1 MAFRASLV
9 LLSALLAAGAPPASF
24 HVADSSSLWREI
36 LGSVGFFPAP
46 PGSEP
51 RILVLGSGPP
61 PGDWQARLAAGAIL
75 IVEGESP
82 PATELGF
89 RATGRRVVARSVQDV
104 HRPQLRIVWEQPLE
118 VPVFSVPEDA
128 RVLAWERWERA
139 PLVAVVR
146 RDKGAVLW
154 LACSPGPRPYARFP
168 YLAHALAELGADP
181 PVRSR
186 RLWAFFDSSY
196 RLRVDL
202 DHFARRWRAAGFS
215 ALHVAAWHFFEPDA
229 ERDAYLARLI
239 EACHRNA
246 VLVYAWLELPHVSER
261 FWQEHPEWREK
272 TALLQDAHLDWRK
285 LMNLVNPDC
294 ARAVRQGV
302 RRLLERFDFDGVN
315 LAELYFESLEG
326 ASNPAR
332 FTPMN
337 DDVRR
342 EFRKLAGL
350 DPLELFDSGSPR
362 HLSRNPEGLKAF
374 LDYRAGLAAR
384 LQREWLAELDSLRSI
399 RPHLDLVLTHVDDR
413 FDTRMREAIGADAG
427 ALLPLLDKHA
437 FTFLVEDPATVWH
450 LGPQRYAEI
459 ARRYG
464 ELTPRMDRVGV
475 DINIVERYQD
485 VYPTKQQTGT
495 ELFQLVRSAAES
507 FARVALYFESSL
519 LPPDLPLLA
528 AAAAPAT
535 RLEARGDTLV
545 VEARRPLG
553 VRRRGPVRVNG
564 RPWPARDDEHVWLPA
579 GRHVLQPAAEPL
591 PVRLLDLNAELIG
604 AAVVPG
610 GIEFAYRSSS
620 RAIAVLDR
628 RPVGIELDGETA
640 RLRVLEEGGRFL
652 LMLPRGQHLVGIRV
666 EAGAA
671 ALVN

>member
-1 MAFRASLV
+1 MPFRASLC
-9 LLSALLAAGAPPASF
+9 LLCALLAAAAPGSF
-24 HVADSSSLWREI
+24 HLADSNPVWRE
-36 LGSVGFFPAP
+36 LLESVGFFPAS

-51 RILVLGSGPP
+51 RILVVGSGPP
-61 PGDWQARLAAGAIL
+61 PAGWQARLAAGAIL

-82 PATELGF
+82 LASELGF
-89 RATGRRVVARSVQDV
+89 RATGRRMIARSVEDV
-104 HRPQLRIVWEQPLE
+104 HRPQLRIVWDQPLE
-118 VPVFSVPEDA
+118 LPVFTVPEGA
-128 RVLAWERWERA
+128 RVLARERWERA
-139 PLVAVVR
+139 PLVAVVHR
-146 RDKGAVLW
+146 GKGAVLW
-154 LACSPGPRPYARFP
+154 LACPPGPKPYVRFP
-168 YLAHALAELGADP
+168 YLPHALAELGADP
-181 PVRSR
+181 PLRSR

-202 DHFARRWRAAGFS
+202 DYFARRWRAAGFS

-229 ERDAYLARLI
+229 DRDAYLARLI
-239 EACHRNA
+239 EACHRNT

-285 LMNLVNPDC
+285 LMNLANPDC

-326 ASNPAR
+326 AANPAR

-342 EFRKLAGL
+342 EFRKLAGF
-350 DPLELFDSGSPR
+350 DPLELFDSASPR
-362 HLSRNPEGLKAF
+362 HLSRNPEALRAF
-374 LDYRAGLAAR
+374 LDYRARLAAR

-399 RPHLDLVLTHVDDR
+399 RPHLDLVLTYVDDR
-413 FDTRMREAIGADAG
+413 FDTRMREAIGADAA

-459 ARRYG
+459 ARRYA
-464 ELTPRMDRVGV
+464 ELTPRLDRLGV

-495 ELFQLVRSAAES
+495 ELFQLVRSAAQS

-528 AAAAPAT
+528 AAAAPAS
-535 RLEARGDTLV
+535 RLQTRGDKLV
-545 VEARRPLG
+545 VEARQPLG
-553 VRRRGPVRVNG
+553 VRWCGPVRVNG

-579 GRHVLQPAAEPL
+579 GRHVVQAAAEL
-591 PVRLLDLNAELIG
+591 ESVRLLDLNAELIS

-628 RPVGIELDGETA
+628 RPAEIELDGETA
-640 RLRVLEEGGRFL
+640 RAPVREERGRFL
-652 LMLPRGQHLVGIRV
+652 LTLPRGQHLVAIRV
-666 EAGAA
+666 EPSAR
-671 ALVN
+671 LVN

>member
-1 MAFRASLV
+1 MPLRASLC
-9 LLSALLAAGAPPASF
+9 LLYPLLAAAAPMATF
-24 HVADSSSLWREI
+24 HVADSGSVWREI
-36 LGSVGFFPAP
+36 LGSVGFFPAQSA
-46 PGSEP
+46 SEA
-51 RILVLGSGPP
+51 RILVLGGGPP
-61 PGDWQARLAAGAIL
+61 PADWQARLSAGAVL

-82 PATELGF
+82 LAAELGF

-118 VPVFSVPEDA
+118 LPVFAVPEGA
-128 RVLAWERWERA
+128 RVLAWERWERT

-146 RDKGAVLW
+146 RGEGAVLW
-154 LACSPGPRPYARFP
+154 LACPPGPKPYARFP

-181 PVRSR
+181 PLRSR

-202 DHFARRWRAAGFS
+202 DYFARRWRAAGFS
-215 ALHVAAWHFFEPDA
+215 ALHVAAWHFFEPDP

-285 LMNLVNPDC
+285 LMNLANPDC

-302 RRLLERFDFDGVN
+302 RRLIERFDFDGVN

-326 ASNPAR
+326 AANPAR

-342 EFRKLAGL
+342 EFRKLAGF
-350 DPLELFDSGSPR
+350 DPLELFDSASPR

-374 LDYRAGLAAR
+374 LDYRARLAAR
-384 LQREWLAELDSLRSI
+384 LQREWLAELDSLRSL

-413 FDTRMREAIGADAG
+413 FDTHMREAIGADAA

-459 ARRYG
+459 ARRYA
-464 ELTPRMDRVGV
+464 ELVARPERLGV

-535 RLEARGDTLV
+535 RLEPRGDKLI
-545 VEARRPLG
+545 VEARQPLG
-553 VRRRGPVRVNG
+553 VRWRGPLRVNG
-564 RPWPARDDEHVWLPA
+564 RPWPVRDDEHAWLPA
-579 GRHVLQPAAEPL
+579 GRHVLEAAAGPEFL
-591 PVRLLDLNAELIG
+591 RLLDLNAELIS
-604 AAVVPG
+604 AAVMPG
-610 GIEFAYRSSS
+610 GLEFAYRSSS

-628 RPVGIELDGETA
+628 RPAEIELDGEAA
-640 RLRVLEEGGRFL
+640 RLPVLEERGRFL
-652 LMLPRGQHLVGIRV
+652 LMLPRGQHLVAIRM
-666 EAGAA
+666 EPSAR
-671 ALVN
+671 LVN